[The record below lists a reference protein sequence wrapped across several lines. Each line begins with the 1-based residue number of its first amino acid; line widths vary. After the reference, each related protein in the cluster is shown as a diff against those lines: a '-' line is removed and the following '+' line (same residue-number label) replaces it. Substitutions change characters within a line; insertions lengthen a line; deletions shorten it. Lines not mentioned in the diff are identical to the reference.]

1 MVYPDIDSIIKNTFI
16 GLMVNNPSTTLFREV
31 CQHIESRRYA
41 NEEDRETRDA
51 IAFVLSIGTGR
62 EPQRYKFASDL
73 F

>member
-1 MVYPDIDSIIKNTFI
+1 
-16 GLMVNNPSTTLFREV
+16 MVNNPSTTLFREV